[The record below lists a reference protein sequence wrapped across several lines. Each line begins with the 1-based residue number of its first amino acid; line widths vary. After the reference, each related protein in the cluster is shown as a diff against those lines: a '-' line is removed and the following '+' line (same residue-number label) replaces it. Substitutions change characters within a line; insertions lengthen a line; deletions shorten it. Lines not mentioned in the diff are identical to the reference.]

1 MYNAKKEFPGG
12 NRMKEEQTFTIKQ
25 TAEQTG
31 ISEDTIRYY
40 EKIALLPRA
49 DRKDNGH
56 RVYRQSS
63 INMIQLIAC
72 LKKTGMPLEEIRP
85 FLAVSAYAD
94 PAEYPELVEQLR
106 SHRENIVS
114 QIASLQQVVD
124 FIDMKLVEGRY
135 RRDCSNESQAG
146 VSEKTSGASKLKTVS
161 TDEMSYFSVSA
172 KAGKSSLQFG
182 VESFIMDNKG
192 L

>member
-1 MYNAKKEFPGG
+1 
-12 NRMKEEQTFTIKQ
+12 MKEEQTFTIKQ
-25 TAEQTG
+25 TADQTG

-56 RVYRQSS
+56 RIYRQEN
-63 INMIQLIAC
+63 INTIRLISC

-85 FLAVSAYAD
+85 FLEVSADAD
-94 PAEYPELVEQLR
+94 PAEYPELVDQLR

-124 FIDMKLVEGRY
+124 FIDMKLEEGKY
-135 RRDCSNESQAG
+135 RRDCSDESQVG
-146 VSEKTSGASKLKTVS
+146 VPEKTIGEPKPKPVS
-161 TDEMSYFSVSA
+161 TVEMSYFFVSV
-172 KAGKSSLQFG
+172 KAGKSS
-182 VESFIMDNKG
+182 SSAK
-192 L
+192 

>member
-1 MYNAKKEFPGG
+1 
-12 NRMKEEQTFTIKQ
+12 MKEEQIFSIKE

-56 RVYRQSS
+56 RVYRQEN
-63 INMIQLIAC
+63 INTILLIAC

-85 FLAVSAYAD
+85 FLVVSADAD
-94 PAEYPELVEQLR
+94 PAEYPELVEHLR

-124 FIDMKLVEGRY
+124 FIDIKLEEGRY
-135 RRDCSNESQAG
+135 QRDCSDESQAG
-146 VSEKTSGASKLKTVS
+146 VSEKTMGKPKPKPVS
-161 TDEMSYFSVSA
+161 TVEMSYFSVSA
-172 KAGKSSLQFG
+172 KAGNSS
-182 VESFIMDNKG
+182 SSAR
-192 L
+192 